1 MFLALNSAIT
11 AFGATSAGL
20 GVAVGTGGSVNAAA
34 NTAAL
39 NPALGLIG
47 QDFLAAFGA
56 AQASYLSSVAETAA
70 LYGGIAASAA
80 GTVAAYTSTEAAGAA
95 RLLAAGLG

>member
-1 MFLALNSAIT
+1 MFMAVNSAIS
-11 AFGATSAGL
+11 AFGAAATGL
-20 GVAVGTGGSVNAAA
+20 AVAVGTGGTVNSAA
-34 NTAAL
+34 TMAAL
-39 NPALGLIG
+39 NPAMGLIG

-80 GTVAAYTSTEAAGAA
+80 GTVGAYTGAEAAGAT